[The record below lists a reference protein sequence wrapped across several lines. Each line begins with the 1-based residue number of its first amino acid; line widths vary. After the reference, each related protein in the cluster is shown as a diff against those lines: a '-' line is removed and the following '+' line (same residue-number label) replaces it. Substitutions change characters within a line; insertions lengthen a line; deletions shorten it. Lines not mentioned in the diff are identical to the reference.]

1 MYYSI
6 LGILSQPKYTTTKVL
21 LFVTL
26 KSSTFC
32 YFGSGANVLL
42 STHMTVDKYH
52 AIYQNEV
59 FAKSQCIW
67 HENTLLD
74 FFRSNLI
81 ALGYNTVDPSNKVWQ
96 RGNQTVVVCLVDDF
110 STCSTNYST
119 PLPYLFDK
127 NTVVITDNRVNIPTQ
142 YQVCQLP
149 SSFFGIYAHMPELT
163 NWAPNRRF
171 NFSVN
176 RIDTKRLL
184 LFLELQLRAIDQP
197 NSHILDYVNF
207 NCWSWDGDNNSDI
220 GLQSNFEQQYQQLE
234 PQFHE
239 VYDSTYQHLLSKMP
253 FRNHQLEHEQAHLKA
268 YLNVVMETYSS
279 DTTIALSEKTFRAL
293 CLPVPWMLYCGR
305 HTVAYLNSLGFD
317 VLHDVVE
324 HKYDSMI
331 ENKTAAYGDKM
342 VDFLFEGVDT
352 VYKMQNQLPK
362 NRANQASK
370 TNQQRLATM
379 KKAWPADF
387 AKWWPQVVEQ
397 IK

>member
-1 MYYSI
+1 M
-6 LGILSQPKYTTTKVL
+6 
-21 LFVTL
+21 
-26 KSSTFC
+26 
-32 YFGSGANVLL
+32 LL

-81 ALGYNTVDPSNKVWQ
+81 ALGYTTVDPSNKVWQ

-149 SSFFGIYAHMPELT
+149 ASFFGIYAHVPTLT
-163 NWAPNRRF
+163 DWSPDRRF

-197 NSHILDYVNF
+197 NSHTLDYVNF
-207 NCWSWDGDNNSDI
+207 NCWVWNGDNLSDI
-220 GLQSNFEQQYQQLE
+220 GLQSNFKQQYQQLE

-239 VYDSTYQHLLSKMP
+239 VYDSTYQHLSSKMP

-331 ENKTAAYGDKM
+331 ETKTAAYGDKM